1 MLRDWRPLL
10 GWRAMNKT
18 VRADRRFDDAFVA
31 QYVGVA
37 PALAVLP

>member
-1 MLRDWRPLL
+1 MDDS
-10 GWRAMNKT
+10 

-37 PALAVLP
+37 PALAVQP